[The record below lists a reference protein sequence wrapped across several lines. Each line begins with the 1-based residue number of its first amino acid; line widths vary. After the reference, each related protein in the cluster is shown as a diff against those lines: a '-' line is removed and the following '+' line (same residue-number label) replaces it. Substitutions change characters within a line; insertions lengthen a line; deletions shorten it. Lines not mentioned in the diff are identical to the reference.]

1 MNGLDMTRTGL
12 SCANRFQELYE
23 DQNGNRFMLLLW
35 HDNKQGAQLFTSSN
49 ATRNEEPGLFSR
61 IYLLESAP
69 ALFQTDGKFE
79 FIALMPDDN
88 DLIYRWT
95 QTSNPMTT
103 TSVSGFTNISNS
115 TAGLSKYNSNTYLR
129 TQATWWGAVGCWTA
143 YTQGGRRGIPGFGG
157 NSDANVCTGL
167 MLLYAK
173 INEKAVWEFPTLL
186 LVHEFQE
193 Y

>member
-1 MNGLDMTRTGL
+1 
-12 SCANRFQELYE
+12 
-23 DQNGNRFMLLLW
+23 
-35 HDNKQGAQLFTSSN
+35 LFTQSN
-49 ATRNEEPGLFSR
+49 ATNNEEPGLFSR
-61 IYLLESAP
+61 LYLLESAP
-69 ALFQTDGKFE
+69 ALFQTSGAFE
-79 FIALMPDDN
+79 FIAFMPDDN
-88 DLIYRWT
+88 DLIYRWK

-167 MLLYAK
+167 MLLFAK
-173 INEKAVWEFPTLL
+173 INEKSVMDFPTLL
-186 LVHEFQE
+186 LANDFQE